1 MISYDD
7 LYELI
12 PNDRFITK
20 AELIQLTGLSDRTLR
35 DMVSHIKMSKTIISN
50 CDKRGYKRG
59 KGTELLKTIDDIEY
73 ELGIVKKSIKEINS
87 RKKVYNKQLRQ
98 YIAYMKVLEK
108 RLEELKN
115 GKEIV
120 TIDSISLEI
129 AKLFRL
135 ERKIVELSASIK
147 ADLAAKE
154 KLKKQ
159 LFEKKK
165 KIYEMRKSLIERGIL
180 KEDEKIDK
188 EGGKKC

>member
-20 AELIQLTGLSDRTLR
+20 AELIQLTSLSDRTLR

-59 KGTELLKTIDDIEY
+59 KGTELLTIDDIEY

-115 GKEIV
+115 G
-120 TIDSISLEI
+120 
-129 AKLFRL
+129 
-135 ERKIVELSASIK
+135 
-147 ADLAAKE
+147 
-154 KLKKQ
+154 
-159 LFEKKK
+159 
-165 KIYEMRKSLIERGIL
+165 
-180 KEDEKIDK
+180 
-188 EGGKKC
+188 